1 MLTVSTDRSV
11 NTIKNDADQSLYSQV
26 LPALILAQIE
36 PFYIMARGT
45 FIRENSSKMYKP
57 TVFAVSQ
64 MISETP

>member
-1 MLTVSTDRSV
+1 MTCLVGCRSCQPLSF
-11 NTIKNDADQSLYSQV
+11 AV

-45 FIRENSSKMYKP
+45 FMRENSSKMYRP
-57 TVFAVSQ
+57 TVFALSQ